1 MWSYLLAIFSL
12 LVVTASSSPV
22 VTPVDARPEQLDAV
36 LALCGDACL
45 PSTGWLPIKRPGI
58 VHRQVASLT
67 DSSTSSAG
75 GTRDVLTETPQ
86 TIGSAPALADQEI
99 VPLPETTG
107 AQMLG
112 FGPLHG
118 AVPIHHHQRDDRPD
132 SNCTTLATTTATARP
147 SIPTLTGSAS
157 AWSFSATRT
166 IPTLSAF
173 STSSTTVITPAP
185 ASPTF
190 TPAAGC
196 VTTTMGAMSNPC
208 ATASGAA
215 ALTVFAST
223 TTVFAPVD
231 CHGCTSV
238 FVLEPMW
245 GCPLLSAGGGGHA
258 VTAVDGAY
266 TFTST
271 VCARMTGAEEGGIVT
286 TTTTETFTD
295 VVTMTSSGE
304 GQPSGGT
311 ADVTTLWGE
320 PSGTADVTTVSE
332 GTMTSTRLVTV
343 MLSSEASAM
352 TSEAGS
358 FAASIASSL
367 FGLSRTA
374 ATVTARE
381 SDFSVSPG
389 TSDGFMTTMV
399 LV

>member
-1 MWSYLLAIFSL
+1 M
-12 LVVTASSSPV
+12 
-22 VTPVDARPEQLDAV
+22 

-45 PSTGWLPIKRPGI
+45 PFTGWLPIKRPGI

-75 GTRDVLTETPQ
+75 GTQDILTETPQ
-86 TIGSAPALADQEI
+86 TIGSAPALPDQEI
-99 VPLPETTG
+99 VPRPETTD

-190 TPAAGC
+190 TPAAAGC
-196 VTTTMGAMSNPC
+196 VTTTMGVMNNPC
-208 ATASGAA
+208 ATASGA

-271 VCARMTGAEEGGIVT
+271 VCARDEAGIVT

-304 GQPSGGT
+304 GQPGGGT
-311 ADVTTLWGE
+311 AGVTTLWGE
-320 PSGTADVTTVSE
+320 PGGTADVTTVSE

-367 FGLSRTA
+367 FGRSRTA